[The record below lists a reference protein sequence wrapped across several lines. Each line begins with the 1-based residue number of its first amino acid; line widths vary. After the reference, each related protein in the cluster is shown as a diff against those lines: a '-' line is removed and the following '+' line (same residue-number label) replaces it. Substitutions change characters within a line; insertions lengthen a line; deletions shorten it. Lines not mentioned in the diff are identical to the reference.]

1 MREIAVPCLTGIG
14 NFEPFDNVK
23 LGNLSIFLKQFD
35 GQLQSEESVET
46 KCR

>member
-1 MREIAVPCLTGIG
+1 MRETGVPRLVGIG
-14 NFEPFDNVK
+14 NFEPFDDVK
-23 LGNLSIFLKQFD
+23 LGKLSIFLKQFV

>member
-1 MREIAVPCLTGIG
+1 MHVTEVPCLMGIG
-14 NFEPFDNVK
+14 NFEPFDDVK
-23 LGNLSIFLKQFD
+23 LGKLSIFLKQFV

>member
-1 MREIAVPCLTGIG
+1 MRETEVPCLVGIG
-14 NFEPFDNVK
+14 NSELFDDVK

-46 KCR
+46 KCH